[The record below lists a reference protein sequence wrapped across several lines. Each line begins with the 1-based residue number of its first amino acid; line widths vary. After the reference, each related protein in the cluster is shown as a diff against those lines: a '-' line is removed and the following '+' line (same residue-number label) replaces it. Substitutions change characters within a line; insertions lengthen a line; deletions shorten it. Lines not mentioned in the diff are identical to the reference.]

1 MGRQGGRAVRRGGL
15 GLEVRGHR
23 DEDEGLEAGRDGE
36 AVDAGVVM
44 PSTSEEEDQ
53 VIPPTSCELES
64 PAAGARTEGVKRR
77 KNTRISA
84 KNDRKSLPE
93 AGNQELT
100 QVVRKST
107 RRSLPGGFI
116 LADPVK
122 HEDEEYRQ
130 VKDKSNDGCVH
141 GRNTRFSKKYEVPD
155 VSTSLDRFTL
165 KEEDCGAVLTRQG
178 SEVPVLGVIKGQHE
192 DLLSFLSD
200 GPLTHSSPPTSPVL
214 DGPQE
219 EHEETPAS
227 PVLDGNVDP
236 QDSNQQHSPGPT
248 DPSIEVIDLVNEN
261 LPCSQPFP
269 LPVNPQKFSES
280 SYRRTYTK
288 HKSKKQIPKAKPAAK
303 TTEASVYDFEDSPEK
318 VASTSKQAQSSST
331 LHVHPSCSTHVS
343 QRFETVDLFG
353 TEDLQDPLQENMNDD
368 TRLLLDEKE
377 DEFLF
382 RSLETKATPKRPWYN
397 KSKKKKVSVNVSGKA
412 NARRK
417 SRPSPQTKLSVKRA
431 KSGQRS
437 SYVFDFDT
445 PVKVTSA
452 AKKAR
457 STRNPANHPT
467 CSSDGS
473 KVIDKE
479 RSARNHDSHPACS
492 SGGTKNHSSG
502 GAKNRSSGGPKNH
515 HDEEVQIIAEYMP
528 EPPVQERHHV
538 EHNPSHGKI
547 NSSTSTNKTRSGH
560 TANENVGN
568 IKSHKKMKAPDAANK
583 KASAALDMTNGSNM
597 MLSQLIQLCHSSQSY
612 APVSMD
618 VDIVISMP
626 VSDNTPPLPAPDKAV
641 ETSYPQ
647 GRKSPQSYQGNKT
660 AGRKSTQPYLE
671 NKSVGKKL
679 PQPDPEDKTVGTKS
693 PQLYQQSTIPETAL
707 HSTLETTPHT
717 IPETALDAIPE
728 ATLETIPE
736 MAPQEDIT
744 ADNAAAPEPEF
755 RPLEDQ
761 RKLASQFVNNNCGNS
776 KEKLT
781 KMNNSKDTLHTSRSL
796 QDKSKGASQ
805 ANTLEDNT
813 SSVEDSK
820 KVTCIKETPDISK
833 LIADQSKKDLRM
845 NTRNDTAKSKEKS
858 GNYSKSNVGNNNA
871 NSRED
876 SRKVSHSTS
885 NKPNTSTVSEYE
897 FEAPLPPP
905 PLPKPKQI
913 FKTRGQNVSTQSQ
926 PLVGSPS
933 STDPYAFI
941 SVTPQRTRK
950 TRRRTSKKVK
960 KVKRPSTA
968 LVDLTNQSNQV
979 GDASV
984 SGVEGDGTVRSS
996 MESTAAT
1003 AGSEKVEDEV
1013 SSEYDSLNQM
1023 IAEAEEYDL
1032 VFSQQIRDMQEEA
1045 TAEIVYM
1052 EDERRLA
1059 TPSMRKKLAAARKET
1074 FRNRAKANM
1083 KCDERVA
1090 QSAEEDVTCIQ
1101 RTIEECRKDAVSVL
1115 SSHSPLSHSIEHD
1128 SLEGHSPLSHLIQ
1141 RPSLES
1147 HSPSSYSVQHHSL
1160 EGHSPLSHS
1169 IQHHSLGNDVEL
1181 NVIMVNDVTDASQGG
1196 QLIISVED
1204 VLPADSTSDKDFV
1217 EETQFTAQCIGGRDN
1232 EMEKSQDDESKHD
1245 YTEAS
1250 AGPAED
1256 LNPGHQLKETVSS
1269 GNHAQGNIK
1278 DSRKE
1283 AKSVCLSATNQPVD
1297 TVEKS
1302 QDDKS
1307 THGYMEVSAGPAEDL
1322 NPGHQLQKT
1331 VSPGNQLPKN
1341 VKGTTKESKS
1351 VCFSAR
1357 DQLVDTMATVRN
1369 DKPAISKSSS
1379 KCHLAKQTDLPP
1391 AAQWRP
1397 HQAMASDLLLTP
1409 RHEPLTVIQAK
1420 SRLTQLRAQLA
1431 AMVAESSDSNSSE
1444 VVIQEETTDNDSQEG
1459 GYNICS
1465 GISLCMRPANER
1477 WRYNITS
1484 SLFGWA
1490 HAQNDPSL
1498 FRQSQDQWPNFGVTM
1513 VKKWKL

>member
-1 MGRQGGRAVRRGGL
+1 
-15 GLEVRGHR
+15 
-23 DEDEGLEAGRDGE
+23 
-36 AVDAGVVM
+36 M
-44 PSTSEEEDQ
+44 PSSSEEEDQ

-64 PAAGARTEGVKRR
+64 PAAAAKTEGVKRR

-84 KNDRKSLPE
+84 KNGRKSLPE
-93 AGNQELT
+93 AGNQEST

-155 VSTSLDRFTL
+155 VSTSLDPFTL
-165 KEEDCGAVLTRQG
+165 KEEDIAAVLTRQG

-214 DGPQE
+214 DGSQKEHKETPASAVLDGPQEEHEETPASPVLDGTQEEHEETPASPVLDEPQE

-248 DPSIEVIDLVNEN
+248 DPSNEVIDLVNEN

-288 HKSKKQIPKAKPAAK
+288 RKSKQQIPKAKPATK

-318 VASTSKQAQSSST
+318 VASTSRQAQSSST
-331 LHVHPSCSTHVS
+331 LHVRPSCSTHVS
-343 QRFETVDLFG
+343 QRFETVDLFD
-353 TEDLQDPLQENMNDD
+353 TEDLPDPLQENMNDD

-397 KSKKKKVSVNVSGKA
+397 KSKKKKVSVNVSGRA

-457 STRNPANHPT
+457 STRNPANHPR

-502 GAKNRSSGGPKNH
+502 GPKNRSSGGPKNH
-515 HDEEVQIIAEYMP
+515 DDEVQIIAEYMP
-528 EPPVQERHHV
+528 EPPDQEIHHV
-538 EHNPSHGKI
+538 ENNPSRGKI

-560 TANENVGN
+560 TASENVDN
-568 IKSHKKMKAPDAANK
+568 IKSHKKMNAPVAAKK

-597 MLSQLIQLCHSSQSY
+597 ILSQLIQLCQSD

-626 VSDNTPPLPAPDKAV
+626 VSDSTPPLPVPDKAV

-647 GRKSPQSYQGNKT
+647 GRKSLQSYQENKT
-660 AGRKSTQPYLE
+660 EGRKSTQPYSE

-679 PQPDPEDKTVGTKS
+679 PQPDQEDKTVGTKS
-693 PQLYQQSTIPETAL
+693 SQSYLETTISETAAYII
-707 HSTLETTPHT
+707 HETTPHT

-728 ATLETIPE
+728 PTLETIPE
-736 MAPQEDIT
+736 TAPQKDIA
-744 ADNAAAPEPEF
+744 ADNAAAPEAEF
-755 RPLEDQ
+755 RSLEDQ

-781 KMNNSKDTLHTSRSL
+781 KMDYSKDTLHTSRSL
-796 QDKSKGASQ
+796 QDKSKEASQ
-805 ANTLEDNT
+805 ANTLEDNA
-813 SSVEDSK
+813 SSIEDSR
-820 KVTCIKETPDISK
+820 KVTCIKETPDINK
-833 LIADQSKKDLRM
+833 LIADQSKKDLQM
-845 NTRNDTAKSKEKS
+845 NTWNDTAKSKEK
-858 GNYSKSNVGNNNA
+858 GGKYSKTSSVKNSA
-871 NSRED
+871 NSKEKAT
-876 SRKVSHSTS
+876 KVSHSTS
-885 NKPNTSTVSEYE
+885 RKSNMGDVSEYE

-968 LVDLTNQSNQV
+968 LVDLTNGSSQV
-979 GDASV
+979 VDASLP
-984 SGVEGDGTVRSS
+984 GIEGDDTVRRSL
-996 MESTAAT
+996 ESTAAT
-1003 AGSEKVEDEV
+1003 AGSEKAEDEV

-1045 TAEIVYM
+1045 TAEIVYV

-1101 RTIEECRKDAVSVL
+1101 QTIEECRKDAVSVL

-1128 SLEGHSPLSHLIQ
+1128 SLEGHSPLSQLIQ

-1204 VLPADSTSDKDFV
+1204 VLPADSTSDKDCV

-1232 EMEKSQDDESKHD
+1232 EMEKSEDDESKHD

-1322 NPGHQLQKT
+1322 NPGHQLLKT

-1498 FRQSQDQWPNFGVTM
+1498 FVYEIFF
-1513 VKKWKL
+1513 KKYWLS